1 MAIQLIPFAVGAAI
15 ASATVYVLKDAA
27 LRHSIA
33 DKFQFLGHGRSS
45 FLGKPEAGGQQA
57 ESSTPAPAQQ
67 QPRPVSQPS
76 QSFARLSAMD
86 EQAVPD
92 SSPPEQQAPQPAIEP
107 EQASVTLSVDC
118 GQTAPDTTAAEQQTP
133 QPAVEPEPE
142 LEQESAALS
151 AALSADDAQTA
162 SDTSAA
168 KLQAPEPV
176 QQPDQHHC
184 AAKTKAGHRC
194 RSRTHAIVSMPQ
206 EAGGVAEVPLCSVH
220 SRIHQQGGTVTLVG

>member
-33 DKFQFLGHGRSS
+33 DKFQFLGYGRSS
-45 FLGKPEAGGQQA
+45 FLGKPEAGGQQD

-76 QSFARLSAMD
+76 QSFAGLSAID
-86 EQAVPD
+86 EQAAPD
-92 SSPPEQQAPQPAIEP
+92 SPPLEQQAPQPAIEP

-118 GQTAPDTTAAEQQTP
+118 GQTVPDTTVAEQQTP
-133 QPAVEPEPE
+133 QPSVEREP
-142 LEQESAALS
+142 EQESAALS
-151 AALSADDAQTA
+151 VDDAQAA
-162 SDTSAA
+162 SGSPAA
-168 KLQAPEPV
+168 EKQAP
-176 QQPDQHHC
+176 QPAKQTDQHRC
-184 AAKTKAGHRC
+184 AAKTKAGLRC

-220 SRIHQQGGTVTLVG
+220 SRIHQQGGTVTL